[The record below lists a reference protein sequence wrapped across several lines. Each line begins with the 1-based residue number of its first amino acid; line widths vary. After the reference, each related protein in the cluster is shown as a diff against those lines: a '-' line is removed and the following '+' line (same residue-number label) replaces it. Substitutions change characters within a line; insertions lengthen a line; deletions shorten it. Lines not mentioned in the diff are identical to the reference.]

1 MRSIWNGAI
10 SFGLVSIPIKLNATE
25 SHSVSF
31 RQIHT
36 EDGGRIRYRKVCE
49 LEDREVT
56 QAEIGKAYEDA
67 DGSMIPITDEDLLPI
82 PTARTIEIVAFV
94 PEDRI
99 DPLQMGSAYYLA
111 ASGAPA
117 AKPYT
122 LLREALK
129 RSNRVAIAKFALR
142 GRERLGMLRVVGDAI
157 AMHGLLWPDEVRAP
171 EGVAPEADVTVRD
184 QELDLA
190 DALMDTLG
198 EIDLDDL
205 HDEYREAV
213 EEVVAAKAAGQRPPE
228 VREEAAPGKVL
239 DLMAALESSVRAAR
253 ESRDGEGAGPA
264 EEAEVRSLPQRK
276 TSSRRAP
283 KETGGKKSTSTAKK
297 TAAVE
302 GAAEEV
308 DREVGGVCGVREED
322 GGQEYRQEG
331 HGEERRQE
339 RRQDHGQEHRQQVR
353 LLPQAQRLTSAVPLT
368 PAGGV
373 DARPGLQLTV
383 QGDADDRGIADGAG
397 SKTAGLAA
405 GDFAGETEAGASEAG
420 VGTAGSPPGAA
431 RWSSRPVRR
440 PGWPDRWTAAT
451 TRSGRGRR
459 RWPRRPPGRSAAAG
473 PGRPARASAVRPTL
487 LLPAPRLADGAATA
501 ARVTGVTR
509 VIRGGLRRSPSGD
522 PVACGGFPGAEA
534 RMARS
539 SSSRQPPDV
548 LGHVRHAVRPA
559 RCVRAARSRS
569 GQRPRSCPP
578 VVGPGRTRAGG
589 GVGPPTTGSGAGWS
603 WPGGL
608 RRPPPSENVRDR
620 SGSFPAPPV
629 VTGS

>member
-10 SFGLVSIPIKLNATE
+10 SFGLVSIPIKLVNATE

-67 DGSMIPITDEDLLPI
+67 DGSMIPITDEDLSQLPI

-171 EGVAPEADVTVRD
+171 EGVAPESGVTVRD

-213 EEVVAAKAAGQRPPE
+213 EEVVAAKASGEKPPE
-228 VREEAAPGKVL
+228 AREEAAPGKVL

-253 ESRDGEGAGPA
+253 ESRDGEEAGGPA
-264 EEAEVRSLPQRK
+264 EEAEVRSLPRRK
-276 TSSRRAP
+276 TSSRAP
-283 KETGGKKSTSTAKK
+283 KETGGKKSTSTAAKKAAAKRAEPKKSTAKSAGSAKK
-297 TAAVE
+297 TAVRSPAK
-302 GAAEEV
+302 GTAKKATARSTARGGDKDAAK
-308 DREVGGVCGVREED
+308 GT
-322 GGQEYRQEG
+322 
-331 HGEERRQE
+331 
-339 RRQDHGQEHRQQVR
+339 
-353 LLPQAQRLTSAVPLT
+353 AKSTAK
-368 PAGGV
+368 
-373 DARPGLQLTV
+373 
-383 QGDADDRGIADGAG
+383 
-397 SKTAGLAA
+397 KTA
-405 GDFAGETEAGASEAG
+405 S
-420 VGTAGSPPGAA
+420 
-431 RWSSRPVRR
+431 
-440 PGWPDRWTAAT
+440 
-451 TRSGRGRR
+451 RR
-459 RWPRRPPGRSAAAG
+459 RSA
-473 PGRPARASAVRPTL
+473 
-487 LLPAPRLADGAATA
+487 
-501 ARVTGVTR
+501 
-509 VIRGGLRRSPSGD
+509 
-522 PVACGGFPGAEA
+522 
-534 RMARS
+534 
-539 SSSRQPPDV
+539 
-548 LGHVRHAVRPA
+548 
-559 RCVRAARSRS
+559 
-569 GQRPRSCPP
+569 
-578 VVGPGRTRAGG
+578 
-589 GVGPPTTGSGAGWS
+589 
-603 WPGGL
+603 
-608 RRPPPSENVRDR
+608 
-620 SGSFPAPPV
+620 
-629 VTGS
+629 